1 MRFYPWNIWEWGFSF
16 NEGDTFVMY
25 IYICTNPNA
34 SCNYRIS
41 LCFDFRH
48 FVDHCVSFALYF
60 VPYFGE
66 LVDQTV
72 SSLFS
77 RTIDPRCDSSFYE
90 IYVYICVC
98 ILLFVS

>member
-60 VPYFGE
+60 VPSASSSIKQFPRFSHGQ
-66 LVDQTV
+66 LIPDVIPV
-72 SSLFS
+72 ST
-77 RTIDPRCDSSFYE
+77 RYM
-90 IYVYICVC
+90 YICVC
-98 ILLFVS
+98 VF